1 MKKMFLMA
9 TLMGLCILS
18 ACDPVKPVTT
28 KRDCGTEDFY
38 KERLSKDNVFAREE
52 KKLESLILEY
62 TRKMRGNKFDFRS
75 TNVTI
80 PIVVHVVYNNATQ
93 NVSDAQIQSQIDVL
107 NRDYRRLSTEIPGGP
122 AAYTGMASDT
132 HFQFALARR
141 DPNCN
146 PTTGIIR
153 KSTTTASF
161 THTNSSVATVRNPVK
176 FNSSGGD
183 DAWPSDRYLNIWVC
197 NLSGTLLGY
206 ASFPA
211 DMATRPLEDGVV
223 MDFTCFGS
231 TGTVAAPYNL
241 GRTATHEIGHWLNL
255 RHIWG
260 DDTGDPD
267 ECSADDA
274 VTDTPVQAIENY
286 GCPSFPHVSCSN
298 GPNGDMFM
306 NFMDYTDDACMYL
319 FTNGQSERMDATF
332 WTTRASLASSLGS
345 LPPPAAASAELFSKD
360 TDEDVGNEANNESPV
375 FYLTDDIWIRNTNDG
390 LTNQEH
396 QNPIGEQ
403 INYVYVRVRN
413 KGCSPSTAANVK
425 LYWAKASSGL
435 AWPSPWDGSVTSPAL
450 MGNSIGSKPTGA
462 VAGNGFVIL
471 EFPWTAPDPSE
482 YSAFGADQNH
492 FCLLSR
498 IETATTAPFGMAVAE
513 TSNLLNNV
521 KNNNNIVWK
530 NVSVTD
536 ADGASHK
543 NSVLLANYGR
553 TAQKYTI
560 KIKPYQGKTFGN
572 TKVGIDKRSTFL
584 KNVEDIRGTKGLEP
598 TEREYVVAENG
609 VEIKGVKMERGEIVS
624 IIFNLSEQ
632 KRNPRKNDKQPLF
645 RRNVNQFLVEQYS
658 ENGELIGGQ
667 LIKIKINN

>member
-1 MKKMFLMA
+1 M
-9 TLMGLCILS
+9 
-18 ACDPVKPVTT
+18 
-28 KRDCGTEDFY
+28 
-38 KERLSKDNVFAREE
+38 
-52 KKLESLILEY
+52 
-62 TRKMRGNKFDFRS
+62 
-75 TNVTI
+75 
-80 PIVVHVVYNNATQ
+80 
-93 NVSDAQIQSQIDVL
+93 
-107 NRDYRRLSTEIPGGP
+107 
-122 AAYTGMASDT
+122 
-132 HFQFALARR
+132 
-141 DPNCN
+141 
-146 PTTGIIR
+146 
-153 KSTTTASF
+153 
-161 THTNSSVATVRNPVK
+161 
-176 FNSSGGD
+176 
-183 DAWPSDRYLNIWVC
+183 
-197 NLSGTLLGY
+197 
-206 ASFPA
+206 
-211 DMATRPLEDGVV
+211 
-223 MDFTCFGS
+223 
-231 TGTVAAPYNL
+231 
-241 GRTATHEIGHWLNL
+241 
-255 RHIWG
+255 
-260 DDTGDPD
+260 
-267 ECSADDA
+267 
-274 VTDTPVQAIENY
+274 
-286 GCPSFPHVSCSN
+286 
-298 GPNGDMFM
+298 
-306 NFMDYTDDACMYL
+306 
-319 FTNGQSERMDATF
+319 
-332 WTTRASLASSLGS
+332 
-345 LPPPAAASAELFSKD
+345 
-360 TDEDVGNEANNESPV
+360 
-375 FYLTDDIWIRNTNDG
+375 
-390 LTNQEH
+390 
-396 QNPIGEQ
+396 
-403 INYVYVRVRN
+403 RVRN